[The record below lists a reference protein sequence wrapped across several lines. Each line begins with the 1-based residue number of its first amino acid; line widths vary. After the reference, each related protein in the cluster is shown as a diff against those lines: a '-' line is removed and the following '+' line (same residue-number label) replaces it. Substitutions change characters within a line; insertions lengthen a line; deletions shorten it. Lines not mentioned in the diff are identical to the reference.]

1 MSPGGSGGAFGRRRR
16 EGRARRPPSSAAGGH
31 GASRCRRRVDRRGG
45 QRRCRRAGRALPSAA
60 VARGGGRRLQWLS
73 PGGRRL
79 LSSAPGTT
87 TKKTTTLQR
96 SRLPSRQRRQQRVRP
111 HRGRRLRGLLGQHHV
126 PKLMFAA
133 EFGAMCLPQC
143 QELHQKCLF
152 SHVSNRRERQIFAGN
167 FEKCG
172 VAMKHSCKL
181 KQICCRD
188 FVFANSF
195 ANHCWHTHALE
206 CTKHKFAETNK
217 NGEKSKFSTSDFAR
231 VSTKV

>member
-1 MSPGGSGGAFGRRRR
+1 MRAARVSRDAIHKKGFIRVSTCSLFLLFAAARRPGGSVVF
-16 EGRARRPPSSAAGGH
+16 
-31 GASRCRRRVDRRGG
+31 V
-45 QRRCRRAGRALPSAA
+45 
-60 VARGGGRRLQWLS
+60 V
-73 PGGRRL
+73 
-79 LSSAPGTT
+79 TT

-231 VSTKV
+231 V